1 MPSSD
6 IFFVLENDINPFIIF
21 DCKGKITF
29 LNKNASMLSSI
40 NISKE
45 LYALALE
52 YAPKNFGFKVSYM
65 DLYYADKSFYA
76 IMVAYQNED
85 SICLHLYKNHIE
97 HQFNM
102 DNKTQID
109 INLLLESSIEY
120 FIINKRPKIKL
131 FMDDD
136 IHLVKINQNYFLILM
151 RKLLNSY
158 SIGSYIDI
166 TLKIKLGEIV
176 EMNNIKYYIIQI
188 IIQSDKKNNQ
198 DDEEI
203 KKIAEVN
210 NILVFFDKIKSILEI
225 ISPTKAKI

>member
-1 MPSSD
+1 
-6 IFFVLENDINPFIIF
+6 
-21 DCKGKITF
+21 
-29 LNKNASMLSSI
+29 
-40 NISKE
+40 
-45 LYALALE
+45 
-52 YAPKNFGFKVSYM
+52 
-65 DLYYADKSFYA
+65 
-76 IMVAYQNED
+76 
-85 SICLHLYKNHIE
+85 
-97 HQFNM
+97 M

-158 SIGSYIDI
+158 SIGSHIDI